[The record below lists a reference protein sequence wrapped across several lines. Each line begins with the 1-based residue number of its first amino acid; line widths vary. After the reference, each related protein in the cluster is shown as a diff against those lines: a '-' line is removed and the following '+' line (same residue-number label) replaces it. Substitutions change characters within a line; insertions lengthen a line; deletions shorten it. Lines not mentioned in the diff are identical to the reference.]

1 MDPHHTTLYAR
12 VADDLPCR
20 DLSHCTEFYIAV
32 GVFTFYIGLYIGL
45 YIVNF
50 TFTVNFHVNVNVKPF
65 GDFTCKSRTLVCC
78 ESEMCVETYVF
89 SF

>member
-1 MDPHHTTLYAR
+1 MFPTTAR

-65 GDFTCKSRTLVCC
+65 GDFTCKSRTLRRTPRGDRDGARGPCQAQI
-78 ESEMCVETYVF
+78 
-89 SF
+89 